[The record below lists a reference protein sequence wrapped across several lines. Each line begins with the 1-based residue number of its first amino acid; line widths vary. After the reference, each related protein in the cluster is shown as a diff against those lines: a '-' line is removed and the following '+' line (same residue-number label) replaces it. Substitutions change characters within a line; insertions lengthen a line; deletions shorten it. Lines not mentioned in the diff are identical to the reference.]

1 MKAEN
6 DQHLISKA
14 PFGYAYHKII
24 LDDEGKPIDYE
35 FIEVNHV
42 FEKLTGLKSSDI
54 LNSTITKAIPE
65 ITRDT
70 FDWIGFY
77 GEIATHGGEK
87 EFEQFSEILNRWYK
101 VLVYSP
107 QINYFVTVF
116 TDITDNKLVEEKLA
130 KEKRRLLGILGGS
143 NVGTWEW
150 NIQTGEAIFNGRWAE
165 MIGYTLE
172 EISPISIEIWNK
184 YTHPDD
190 LKVLGELLEMHF
202 KGESD
207 HYECEARMKHKNGD
221 WVWVLDR
228 GKVHEWDEE
237 GKPLL
242 MSGTHQ
248 DITERKQMESAL
260 KESKN
265 RLRDIT
271 FSMADWV
278 WEVDEKGV
286 YTYSSQKSFG
296 HAGAFREY
304 VIGKKPFDFM
314 PPEEAKR
321 VAAIFSEIIANKAP
335 IKDLENWNIGKNGE
349 RICLLTNGVPILDE
363 NGNLKGY
370 RGVDKD
376 ITGRKHAEELL
387 LQSNNKWEAII
398 SASPDGIGMADLD
411 GKISLLSDSLFSMYG
426 YPIDKKEESLGRNI
440 FEFIDVSSHPK
451 LKENIS
457 KLLSGGDT
465 GVSEYLGIKQDGT
478 RFFVEINSAVLRNS
492 AGKPVEI
499 LFIERDITERKRTE
513 EELKH
518 KNEQLHTANAEKDKF
533 FSIVAHDLRS
543 PFNVFLGFT
552 QTMVE
557 KLDTMPLKEIQ
568 EMLALMKNSATSLHR
583 LLENLL
589 EWSLMQRG
597 MTSFNPV
604 SFLLMPKI
612 SETLLMVLQ
621 LANEKRIII
630 SYNVPED
637 LMVNADTQ
645 MFESMMRNLVFNS
658 VKFTS
663 KGGNISIAA
672 KLIPGNSI
680 EISVKDTG
688 VGMNKR
694 MIDHLFRFD
703 EMTTCIGTEGEPGT
717 GLGLMICKDFVE
729 KHGGKLWVESE
740 EGKGTTFS
748 FTLPNIAAK
757 SELTDKAYK

>member
-1 MKAEN
+1 
-6 DQHLISKA
+6 
-14 PFGYAYHKII
+14 
-24 LDDEGKPIDYE
+24 
-35 FIEVNHV
+35 
-42 FEKLTGLKSSDI
+42 
-54 LNSTITKAIPE
+54 
-65 ITRDT
+65 
-70 FDWIGFY
+70 
-77 GEIATHGGEK
+77 
-87 EFEQFSEILNRWYK
+87 
-101 VLVYSP
+101 
-107 QINYFVTVF
+107 
-116 TDITDNKLVEEKLA
+116 
-130 KEKRRLLGILGGS
+130 
-143 NVGTWEW
+143 
-150 NIQTGEAIFNGRWAE
+150 
-165 MIGYTLE
+165 
-172 EISPISIEIWNK
+172 
-184 YTHPDD
+184 
-190 LKVLGELLEMHF
+190 
-202 KGESD
+202 
-207 HYECEARMKHKNGD
+207 
-221 WVWVLDR
+221 
-228 GKVHEWDEE
+228 
-237 GKPLL
+237 
-242 MSGTHQ
+242 
-248 DITERKQMESAL
+248 
-260 KESKN
+260 
-265 RLRDIT
+265 
-271 FSMADWV
+271 MADWV

-286 YTYSSQKSFG
+286 YTYSSQKNFG

-621 LANEKRIII
+621 LASEKRIII

-637 LMVNADTQ
+637 LMVNADAQ
-645 MFESMMRNLVFNS
+645 MFESVMRNLVFNS

-663 KGGNISIAA
+663 KGGNISITA
-672 KLIPGNSI
+672 KLIPVNSI

-703 EMTTCIGTEGEPGT
+703 EMTTCKGTEGEPGT

>member
-1 MKAEN
+1 MKIEN
-6 DQHLISKA
+6 SQQ
-14 PFGYAYHKII
+14 
-24 LDDEGKPIDYE
+24 
-35 FIEVNHV
+35 V
-42 FEKLTGLKSSDI
+42 
-54 LNSTITKAIPE
+54 
-65 ITRDT
+65 
-70 FDWIGFY
+70 
-77 GEIATHGGEK
+77 
-87 EFEQFSEILNRWYK
+87 
-101 VLVYSP
+101 
-107 QINYFVTVF
+107 VT
-116 TDITDNKLVEEKLA
+116 DSKLVEEKLA
-130 KEKRRLLGILGGS
+130 AENRRLIDILSGLNAGL
-143 NVGTWEW
+143 WEW
-150 NIQTGEAIFNGRWAE
+150 NIQTGETIFNGRWAE

-172 EISPISIEIWNK
+172 EISPQSIETWKK

-190 LKVLGELLEMHF
+190 LKVSVELLEKHF

-207 HYECEARMKHKNGD
+207 YYECEARMKHKNGS
-221 WVWVLDR
+221 WIWVLDK
-228 GKVHEWDEE
+228 GKVHTWDEE
-237 GKPLL
+237 GSPLS

-478 RFFVEINSAVLRNS
+478 RFFVEINSAVCNLKDRKDFLKLS
-492 AGKPVEI
+492 IDQGAAT
-499 LFIERDITERKRTE
+499 IEQFQA
-513 EELKH
+513 ELAA
-518 KNEQLHTANAEKDKF
+518 TAANAN
-533 FSIVAHDLRS
+533 VLVTNATVLPYTS
-543 PFNVFLGFT
+543 PS
-552 QTMVE
+552 
-557 KLDTMPLKEIQ
+557 P
-568 EMLALMKNSATSLHR
+568 TSL
-583 LLENLL
+583 EINDIYNIGS
-589 EWSLMQRG
+589 SL
-597 MTSFNPV
+597 
-604 SFLLMPKI
+604 
-612 SETLLMVLQ
+612 
-621 LANEKRIII
+621 
-630 SYNVPED
+630 
-637 LMVNADTQ
+637 
-645 MFESMMRNLVFNS
+645 
-658 VKFTS
+658 
-663 KGGNISIAA
+663 
-672 KLIPGNSI
+672 
-680 EISVKDTG
+680 
-688 VGMNKR
+688 
-694 MIDHLFRFD
+694 
-703 EMTTCIGTEGEPGT
+703 
-717 GLGLMICKDFVE
+717 
-729 KHGGKLWVESE
+729 
-740 EGKGTTFS
+740 
-748 FTLPNIAAK
+748 
-757 SELTDKAYK
+757 